1 MGVFESL
8 SLCPR
13 GFSAQER
20 VAVPSG
26 SGCFTSLVRRQL
38 QNPRDP
44 VTLCES
50 FLPVRGLEP
59 AALPA
64 SGTSE
69 GGP

>member
-1 MGVFESL
+1 M
-8 SLCPR
+8 
-13 GFSAQER
+13 
-20 VAVPSG
+20 PSG

-44 VTLCES
+44 VTLCER